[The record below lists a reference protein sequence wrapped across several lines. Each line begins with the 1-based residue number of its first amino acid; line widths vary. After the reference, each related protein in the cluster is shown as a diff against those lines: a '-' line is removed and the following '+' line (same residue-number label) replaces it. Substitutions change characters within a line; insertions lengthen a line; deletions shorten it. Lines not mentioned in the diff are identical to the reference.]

1 MELIPLG
8 ITNRTRLGILHNSGN
23 AGINVARSRFLTRW
37 TDFPNPAHR
46 HREDRRISAPVP
58 SQSQWTK
65 PPPATSRYS
74 YSIAARQKPHLRV
87 TSPARKQFE
96 NHGSPLEAPAA
107 VQTDVAPRLGANHP
121 PPHRRYALHT
131 LRGFP
136 RLTSRREKHS

>member
-1 MELIPLG
+1 MELIPLVLP
-8 ITNRTRLGILHNSGN
+8 NRTKLGIVHNSRN
-23 AGINVARSRFLTRW
+23 AGINCGRSRSVTRW
-37 TDFPNPAHR
+37 IEFRNPAQR
-46 HREDRRISAPVP
+46 QREDQRISDPGP
-58 SQSQWTK
+58 SPSQWTK